1 MTKEEMINQIN
12 ETFDDLLIKNSLT
25 KQQMINKIE
34 ELFDKLLIK
43 E

>member
-1 MTKEEMINQIN
+1 MIKEEMINQIN